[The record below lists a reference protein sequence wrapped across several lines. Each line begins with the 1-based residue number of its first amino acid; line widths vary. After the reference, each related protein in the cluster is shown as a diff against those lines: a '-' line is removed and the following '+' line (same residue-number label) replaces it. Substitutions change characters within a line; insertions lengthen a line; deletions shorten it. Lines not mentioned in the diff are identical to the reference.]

1 MNARIEKVEEA
12 LMSARSQTFASHTRF
27 DPPFHFF
34 ALPVFAITLIWTVVN
49 LVRSPS
55 LWSGWM
61 VVFMLAALVAL
72 FKIRLNALRVQDRVI
87 RLEERLR
94 LSALVDEGWRPNIP
108 LLTISQLIGLRF
120 ASDAELPGLADR
132 ALREKMSRAD
142 IKKAIKNW
150 RTDDWRV

>member
-1 MNARIEKVEEA
+1 
-12 LMSARSQTFASHTRF
+12 MSEQSQSLATHIRF

-34 ALPVFAITLIWTVVN
+34 AVPIFAITLIWSIVHVV
-49 LVRSPS
+49 REPS

-61 VVFMLAALVAL
+61 VVFMLGALVAL

-94 LSALVDEGWRPNIP
+94 LASLVDDAWRPKIP
-108 LLTISQLIGLRF
+108 LLTLSQLIGLRF
-120 ASDAELPGLADR
+120 ASDAELPALADR
-132 ALREKMSRAD
+132 ALREKMSRTD

-150 RTDDWRV
+150 RPDDWRV